1 MHDLIFNLVK
11 NAIPLE
17 VSNDFINEQIKK
29 LSKKDI
35 INLAQQELKSVRY
48 LALIELENWDYWKQ
62 KKYKLEKLIK
72 TLEK

>member
-1 MHDLIFNLVK
+1 MKDLIFNLVK

-17 VSNDFINEQIKK
+17 VSNEFINEQIEK

-62 KKYKLEKLIK
+62 KKYKLEQLIK

>member
-17 VSNDFINEQIKK
+17 VSNEFINEQIEK

-62 KKYKLEKLIK
+62 KKYKLEQLIK